1 MDYGGGARRLGY
13 FRTGRKVLSVVC
25 SARTLETSSAR
36 GQFLAHL
43 STRPG
48 PRERLL
54 RIAMDAS
61 GMTKIFLVGGA
72 YSSFA
77 LAFFILYAP
86 TAQGQPSDCRP
97 ELLEHH
103 IRWCLDVEGNRK
115 QRGIKKIRAGA
126 RDGNIRHMDRGFRSC
141 LGGRRAVRQA
151 YFACPP
157 ALRIDITRSLMG
169 LPTIGP
175 RPVLPAK

>member
-54 RIAMDAS
+54 RIAKIAS
-61 GMTKIFLVGGA
+61 VKTQFFFVGGVF
-72 YSSFA
+72 SSLA
-77 LAFFILYAP
+77 LAFLILYAP

-97 ELLEHH
+97 ELLEDH

-126 RDGNIRHMDRGFRSC
+126 RDGNIRRMDRGFRSC
-141 LGGRRAVRQA
+141 LGGRKAVRQA

-169 LPTIGP
+169 LPTSAP
-175 RPVLPAK
+175 RPARPAK

>member
-1 MDYGGGARRLGY
+1 MECGGGARRRGY
-13 FRTGRKVLSVVC
+13 LRARRKVLGVVY
-25 SARTLETSSAR
+25 SARKLETSNAH
-36 GQFLAHL
+36 GQVLAHL
-43 STRPG
+43 GTRPR

-54 RIAMDAS
+54 RIAKIAS
-61 GMTKIFLVGGA
+61 VKTQLFFVGGVF
-72 YSSFA
+72 SSLA

-97 ELLEHH
+97 ELLEDH

-126 RDGNIRHMDRGFRSC
+126 RDGNIRRMDRGFRSC
-141 LGGRRAVRQA
+141 LGRRKAVRKA

-175 RPVLPAK
+175 RPVRPAK